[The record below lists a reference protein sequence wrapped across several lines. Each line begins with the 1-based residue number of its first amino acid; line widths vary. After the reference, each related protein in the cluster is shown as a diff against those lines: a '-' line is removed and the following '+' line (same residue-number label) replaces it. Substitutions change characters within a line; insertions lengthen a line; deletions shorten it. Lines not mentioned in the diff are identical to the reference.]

1 MTIKTKGTSYKNAA
15 LYAGLPH
22 ITLSI
27 CSPASCAWLRLGAG
41 CAMLKVCEQQG
52 VGDEYTVDQ
61 LYNLSILVT
70 DELKEVRQTFVSK
83 LQKGL
88 ARGVPFKCLPLDF
101 MGFYA
106 LVGLE
111 ADKQIRE
118 ATRRAVVSDISRRR
132 DFVKGNPQLTTGYT
146 FIQPDTDINTRPSCL
161 CISVTSSCS

>member
-1 MTIKTKGTSYKNAA
+1 
-15 LYAGLPH
+15 
-22 ITLSI
+22 
-27 CSPASCAWLRLGAG
+27 
-41 CAMLKVCEQQG
+41 MLKVCEQQG

-132 DFVKGNPQLTTGYT
+132 DFVKGNPQLTTGYLFST
-146 FIQPDTDINTRPSCL
+146 
-161 CISVTSSCS
+161 

>member
-132 DFVKGNPQLTTGYT
+132 DFVKGNPQLTTG
-146 FIQPDTDINTRPSCL
+146 
-161 CISVTSSCS
+161 